1 MVTNA
6 QFRGKEKGSVNPGKL
21 ADIGG
26 MDADLFAIETAKPRD
41 ARVIATIAG
50 GKVVYSAE

>member
-6 QFRGKEKGSVNPGKL
+6 QFREKGNGSVNPGKL

-26 MDADLFAIETAKPRD
+26 MDDDLFAIEPAKPRD
-41 ARVIATIAG
+41 SRVIATIVG
-50 GKVVYSAE
+50 GKVVFSAK